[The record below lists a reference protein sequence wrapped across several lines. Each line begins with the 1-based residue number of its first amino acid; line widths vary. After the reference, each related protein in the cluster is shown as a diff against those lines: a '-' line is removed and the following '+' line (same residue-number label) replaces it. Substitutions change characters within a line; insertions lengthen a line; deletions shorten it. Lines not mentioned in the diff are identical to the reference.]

1 MPTTLPYPEHQIFLA
16 LCDHLTKRGFVL
28 ESVEDEAARLKVST
42 PAEAETLITDLDEA
56 TLWLEHPAT
65 PGRRYVIFLVPGNGT
80 ELVSDYSY
88 PPVEKDPQ
96 GWSQSMDEFLD
107 WITATF
113 PE

>member
-1 MPTTLPYPEHQIFLA
+1 MLCDSEHQIFQA
-16 LCDHLTKRGFVL
+16 LCAHLSARGFAP
-28 ESVEDEAARLKVST
+28 ESVFDGGAEPATAT
-42 PAEAETLITDLDEA
+42 PAEAEAVVASVDEA
-56 TLWLEHPAT
+56 TVWFKHSAT
-65 PGRRYVIFLVPGNGT
+65 PDRRYGVFLVPGNGT